1 MQLYLNLYYLR
12 KKMKIEIA
20 LSKTKLTK
28 LLIFSIIFFIAGFWL
43 IISNPQISNPVFN
56 HPITKAIGG
65 YGGVIMGLWGIYF
78 FSKKLIDK
86 KPGLVISEEGI
97 YDNASAFHFG
107 LIPWTDISEI
117 YEGIVEVPMA
127 AKQRF
132 VTIGLTD
139 PDKYISRETNVLKRK
154 LLMANAKS
162 YGSPIHISTN
172 GLNMDH
178 NELMNLTDEYFKK
191 FKHNS

>member
-1 MQLYLNLYYLR
+1 MN
-12 KKMKIEIA
+12 IEIA

-28 LLIFSIIFFIAGFWL
+28 LLVFSIIFLIAGLWL

-65 YGGVIMGLWGIYF
+65 YGGAIMGLWGIYF
-78 FSKKLIDK
+78 FAKKLIDK
-86 KPGLVISEEGI
+86 RPGLVISDEGI

-107 LIPWTDISEI
+107 LIPWADISQI
-117 YEGIVEVPMA
+117 YEQTVQVSMA
-127 AKQRF
+127 SKQRF
-132 VTIGLTD
+132 ITIGLIN
-139 PDKYISRETNVLKRK
+139 PDKYISRETNFLKRK

-172 GLNMDH
+172 GLKTEH
-178 NELMNLTDEYFKK
+178 NELMNLVDEFFKK
-191 FKHNS
+191 YKPID